1 MPVQTMQ
8 SIAEH
13 QLFKAAM
20 PIVAAALIGSVTW
33 LFVTVMAAEKE
44 IHLLKEGKIPA
55 IELKL
60 IELMDLT
67 EDIEGDV
74 KDLQTKLTDVRIDH
88 SGMKQ
93 LLQSN
98 PADRHMDRE

>member
-13 QLFKAAM
+13 QFFKAAM
-20 PIVAAALIGSVTW
+20 PVVGAALVGTVTW
-33 LFVTVMAAEKE
+33 LFVTVMTLEKE
-44 IHLLKEGKIPA
+44 VHLVTEGNIPA

-60 IELMDLT
+60 NELSDLT
-67 EDIEGDV
+67 EDIDSDV
-74 KDLQTKLTDVRIDH
+74 EELTEKLTDVRIDH

-93 LLQSN
+93 QLQSN
-98 PADRHMDRE
+98 PADRHMDRD

>member
-1 MPVQTMQ
+1 MQT
-8 SIAEH
+8 IVEH

-33 LFVTVMAAEKE
+33 LFVTVMNLEKE
-44 IHLLKEGKIPA
+44 VHLVTEGNIPA

-60 IELMDLT
+60 LELTDLT
-67 EDIEGDV
+67 EDIESDLE
-74 KDLQTKLTDVRIDH
+74 DLQTKLTDVRIDH

-93 LLQSN
+93 QLQSN